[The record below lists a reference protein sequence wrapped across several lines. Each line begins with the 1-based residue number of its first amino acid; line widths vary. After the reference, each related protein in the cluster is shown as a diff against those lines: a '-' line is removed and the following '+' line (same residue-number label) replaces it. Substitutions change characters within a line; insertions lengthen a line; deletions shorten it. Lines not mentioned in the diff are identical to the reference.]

1 MKAYFFGYLFVRLA
15 RLLAI
20 LVILIALVL
29 AGIRCW
35 QTSVLSESLRYQ
47 SDDLLSR
54 RLVRVAHQV
63 QATQSLLARGLPS
76 HSIAAQP
83 LPKFSTRIQTV
94 SGFATAAAELG
105 RAEKTGA
112 ELKRQVTGRL
122 DDFVSDLCQKLRAHA
137 ASLLEP
143 ESPKQTSSPSPA
155 RTVLPTPSITEP
167 QEQDRLF
174 AKNVDTDA
182 LKARSKQLDDTK
194 AYFNFLSSNVENA
207 ENKRIIGEAIA
218 EVSAIEQLL
227 AEAASAPTKTS
238 PQLPEASTAASSPV
252 PVSERREPL
261 NAEKVADHLVV
272 LSAVAKHA
280 ATDSWALD
288 DAIDQAATVLSAERE
303 RCRKAELDQ
312 RQVWIGWLIQVISL
326 AAAAAAV
333 AFVVLVAAD
342 VTQTLLDTAIN
353 TREMVQKLNGR

>member
-1 MKAYFFGYLFVRLA
+1 MKAYLFGYLFVRLA

-29 AGIRCW
+29 AAIRCW
-35 QTSVLSESLRYQ
+35 QTSILSESLRYQ
-47 SDDLLSR
+47 SDELLSR

-63 QATQSLLARGLPS
+63 QATQSLVARGLPS
-76 HSIAAQP
+76 HNIAAQP

-122 DDFVSDLCQKLRAHA
+122 DDFVSDLLQKLRAHA
-137 ASLLEP
+137 ASMLEA
-143 ESPKQTSSPSPA
+143 ESSKQTSSPSPTHTA
-155 RTVLPTPSITEP
+155 LLTPTVTEP
-167 QEQDRLF
+167 HEQDRLF
-174 AKNVDTDA
+174 ATNVDTDA

-194 AYFNFLSSNVENA
+194 AYFDFLSSNVENA
-207 ENKRIIGEAIA
+207 ENKKIIGEAIA

-227 AEAASAPTKTS
+227 AEAASSATKTS
-238 PQLPEASTAASSPV
+238 PQLPETPSAASGPV

-272 LSAVAKHA
+272 LSALARHA

-288 DAIDQAATVLSAERE
+288 DAIDQAATVLSAESE
-303 RCRKAELDQ
+303 KCRKAELDQ
-312 RQVWIGWLIQVISL
+312 RQVWIGWLIQVISV

-333 AFVVLVAAD
+333 AFIILVGAD